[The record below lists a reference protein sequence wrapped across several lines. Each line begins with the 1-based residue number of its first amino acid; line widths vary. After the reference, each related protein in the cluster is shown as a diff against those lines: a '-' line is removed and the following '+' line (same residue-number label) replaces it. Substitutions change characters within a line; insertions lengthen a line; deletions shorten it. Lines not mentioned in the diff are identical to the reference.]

1 MRVFRDS
8 SGSEWTVFEVRR
20 HVSTKGDSSYLPHGF
35 GSGWLCF
42 ENATTK
48 KRLVRFPERWREFVD
63 AELEKLLGQAQAA
76 PRTAF
81 RLGDDLSGDTST
93 SPDVRAD

>member
-8 SGSEWTVFEVRR
+8 KGSEWTVFEVRR
-20 HVSTKGDSSYLPHGF
+20 HVGTEDASYLPNGF

-42 ENATTK
+42 ENATSK
-48 KRLVRFPERWREFVD
+48 KRLVRFPERWRDFGD
-63 AELEKLLGQAQAA
+63 AELEKLLGQAQPA

-81 RLGDDLSGDTST
+81 RLVDDLTGDSSI
-93 SPDVRAD
+93 SPDVR